1 MRHIQRNYMTI
12 VTPRS
17 FLKKII
23 DKSNICAIIGI
34 ARACELFHTQQQ
46 GATHARQVVRLARVL
61 IVAQV
66 KNSVKM
72 SACHRD
78 AVFLC
83 VAVRAR
89 ATVSRTGAAS

>member
-1 MRHIQRNYMTI
+1 MNYFIPDNKVQPMHGD
-12 VTPRS
+12 
-17 FLKKII
+17 F
-23 DKSNICAIIGI
+23 
-34 ARACELFHTQQQ
+34 
-46 GATHARQVVRLARVL
+46 VRFVRVL